1 MKSKVLTPVIL
12 ILSLVCLTAVAQ
24 EKITPRL
31 PNLSRI
37 VKAWNSIPE
46 QTEIYNKNM
55 ARAEM
60 LLHARFDGQVLDLN
74 EERRAQLEIER
85 RKACVGYYKAAREAL
100 LSQVD
105 ALNTLIEEEDY

>member
-1 MKSKVLTPVIL
+1 MKFKVLTPIIL
-12 ILSLVCLTAVAQ
+12 ILSLVCLTVAQ
-24 EKITPRL
+24 EKSSPRL

-46 QTEIYNKNM
+46 QTEIYTKNM

-74 EERRAQLEIER
+74 EERRNALEMER

-105 ALNTLIEEEDY
+105 ALNTLIEREDR